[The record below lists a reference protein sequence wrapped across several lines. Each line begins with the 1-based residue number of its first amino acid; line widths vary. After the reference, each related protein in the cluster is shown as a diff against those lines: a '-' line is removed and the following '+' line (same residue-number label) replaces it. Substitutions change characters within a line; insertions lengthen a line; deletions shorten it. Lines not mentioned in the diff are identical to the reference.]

1 MTDFDSKLE
10 RIRALLERRQA
21 EAVVIARRDNFAWL
35 TGGGESGVILNQENG
50 FVYLIVT
57 RKARAA
63 VALRADADK
72 AEEELLKGLGFT
84 FHKLDWKSAGIEA
97 HIRSLLEGKRAL
109 SDIPLTGCTCDAAAI
124 YELEY
129 PMTETETGRY
139 RELGRLTDMIMA
151 RTAKRMRQG
160 MTENEI
166 KAEVLHACA
175 DYGAEADVLLVGSD
189 ERIEKY
195 RHCTPTDKKATR
207 TVLLSPVLRKYGL
220 HSNIARMVCFGSVPG
235 EVRKRYD
242 AVCQIQAEII
252 AASRENV
259 AFRDIFRMQEKWYH
273 RLGFGQEWL
282 EHGHGAPVGYMLS
295 DASVLYDE
303 HRCMTSG
310 QAYEWY
316 VTVSGAKSAELV
328 MNTGGRQEIL
338 SMTGEWPEK
347 AYRTEG
353 GAVIKLPDIWVR

>member
-57 RKARAA
+57 RKERAA

-84 FHKLDWKSAGIEA
+84 FHMLDWKSAGIEA

-259 AFRDIFRMQEKWYH
+259 AFRDIFRLQEKWYH

>member
-1 MTDFDSKLE
+1 MTDFDIKLE
-10 RIRALLERRQA
+10 RIGALLDRRQA
-21 EAVVIARRDNFAWL
+21 EALVIARRDNFAWL

-57 RKARAA
+57 QKERAA

-72 AEEELLKGLGFT
+72 AQEELLKGLGFT
-84 FHKLDWKSAGIEA
+84 FHTLDWKSAGIEA
-97 HIRSLLEGKRAL
+97 YIGSLLEGKRAL
-109 SDIPLTGCTCDAAAI
+109 SDIPLTGCTCDTAAI
-124 YELEY
+124 YELEF

-139 RELGRLTDMIMA
+139 RELGRLTDVIMA
-151 RTAKRMRQG
+151 RAAKRMRQG

-175 DYGAEADVLLVGSD
+175 DHGVEADVLLVGCD

-195 RHCTPTDKKATR
+195 RHCTPTDKEAAR

-220 HSNIARMVCFGSVPG
+220 HSNIARMVCFGSVP
-235 EVRKRYD
+235 EAVRKKYD
-242 AVCQIQAEII
+242 AVCRIQAEII

-259 AFRDIFRMQEKWYH
+259 AFRDIFRLQEAWY
-273 RLGFGQEWL
+273 RQLGYGQEWMK
-282 EHGHGAPVGYMLS
+282 HGHGAPVGYMLS
-295 DASVLYDE
+295 DASVMHDE
-303 HRCMTSG
+303 NRCMTCG

-353 GAVIKLPDIWVR
+353 GDVIKLPDIWVR

>member
-57 RKARAA
+57 RKERAA

-84 FHKLDWKSAGIEA
+84 FHMLDWKSAGIEA

-220 HSNIARMVCFGSVPG
+220 HSNIARMGCFGSVPG

-259 AFRDIFRMQEKWYH
+259 AFRDIFRLQEKWYH